1 MLMTIRNYELGHFVT
16 LNDVAQVLEA
26 HSRDSTGGT
35 HEVDLGEAG
44 YHTVY
49 CNEDDESRLDVEVI
63 LNELA
68 RRVRS

>member
-1 MLMTIRNYELGHFVT
+1 MTIRNYELAGTVT
-16 LNDVAQVLEA
+16 LKDVALVLET
-26 HSRDSTGGT
+26 HTRDSTGGT
-35 HEVDLGEAG
+35 HEVDLGDAG

-49 CNEDDESRLDVEVI
+49 CNEDENRLDMEAI